1 MKQRRAFDQPDLFR
15 MNQPNLQLRVV
26 ERTALAPLVRSLLL
40 EVLFGRTSDTSGK
53 ENDDD

>member
-15 MNQPNLQLRVV
+15 MNPNLQLRVV

-40 EVLFGRTSDTSGK
+40 EVLLGRTSDMSGK
-53 ENDDD
+53 ENEDD

>member
-26 ERTALAPLVRSLLL
+26 ERTALAPFGAEPVAGGLVGQNVRYVR
-40 EVLFGRTSDTSGK
+40 EGK
-53 ENDDD
+53 RR

>member
-40 EVLFGRTSDTSGK
+40 EVLLGRTSDMSGK
-53 ENDDD
+53 ENEDD